1 MYNFHT
7 FVMCPSD
14 APTGKPDVLLQSG
27 CPDCMIIKG
36 EDVIDLAMLLSK
48 ENRGII

>member
-1 MYNFHT
+1 MCNFHT

-14 APTGKPDVLLQSG
+14 VPTGKPDVLLQSG
-27 CPDCMIIKG
+27 CPDCMNIKG
-36 EDVIDLAMLLSK
+36 DGVIDVFMLLSK